1 MPVSIVQGKLG
12 TGKGKFCVMK
22 MRDALV
28 SGKRVATNC
37 DLFLEHLLPSQSR
50 MTAIRLPD
58 KPTPADMVVIGK
70 GYEGKINAKSD
81 GVLALD
87 ELGSWLNAR
96 SYQDKD
102 RAGFLDWLIHARKH
116 RWTTYL
122 MAQDVEMIDK
132 QVRQAVCEY
141 SVKCINMEN
150 IKIPVIGH
158 FLGNK
163 GKLPRMHLAQVSL
176 TDVSGVQ
183 IDREFYRADDIQNG
197 YDTEQVFR
205 KWAREPS
212 DAGFKEEVYMGP
224 FSYLSPWHIKGR
236 FETVAV
242 KKKSF
247 FASLFAKPIKPP
259 LKPKKRLIESL
270 QKLPKDRAWHFA
282 RQFNR
287 MGVV

>member
-12 TGKGKFCVMK
+12 TGKGKYCVMK
-22 MRDALV
+22 IRDALKA
-28 SGKRVATNC
+28 GKRVATNC

-58 KPTPADMVVIGK
+58 KPTPSDMAMIGK
-70 GYEGKINAKSD
+70 GYEGKINPKSD

-96 SYQDKD
+96 SYQDKN

-132 QVRQAVCEY
+132 QVRVAVCEY

-158 FLGNK
+158 LLGER
-163 GKLPRMHLAQVSL
+163 GKLPRMHLAQISL
-176 TDVSGVQ
+176 TDVAGVQ
-183 IDREFYRADDIQNG
+183 IDREFYRADDIQQG

-205 KWAREPS
+205 NWAREPS
-212 DAGFKEEVYMGP
+212 DMGFKDEVYMGP
-224 FSYLSPWHIKGR
+224 FSYLSPWHLKGR
-236 FETVAV
+236 FEVVTA

-247 FASLFAKPIKPP
+247 FGALFAPP
-259 LKPKKRLIESL
+259 LKLQLKPKLPLVVRLA
-270 QKLPKDRAWHFA
+270 KLPKARAWHYA
-282 RQFNR
+282 RVLTMQ
-287 MGVV
+287 GVI